1 MTTNMNRKT
10 ILQQQRSLDTCL
22 EESTSRKSLRW
33 RRGSF
38 NNGKQSKNK
47 ENSAG
52 TLTRGREQ
60 LSQSYS
66 NSLVDYSDPQRT
78 TVVLEKQDNEAFG
91 FEVQTYGI
99 QLNNSNELEMCTF
112 VCSVKEGSSAETAGL
127 TAGDII
133 LTVNGV
139 IIKGFTHHKIIELI
153 RESVNMLKMETV
165 SGSVVKRIELEK
177 KMRMLKQTLH
187 DKWLELQALTLQE
200 KRLTRGN
207 LNDNSEHPSIDS
219 LMSLSSPTS
228 RSGRRFSSDSSWP
241 SVLTDEIGE
250 DVFDEPSPCSPHKP
264 NCDLFSGMFQSEGAP
279 LRQGLC
285 RTRSI
290 SSGSSS
296 NSCQSPTWDNSRMS
310 TSSASSVFGTLPRRG
325 RKGSM
330 RKNLLKLLPGL
341 KYSLEEEETT

>member
-1 MTTNMNRKT
+1 MNSNMNRKT
-10 ILQQQRSLDTCL
+10 ILHQQRSLDTCL
-22 EESTSRKSLRW
+22 AENTSKKGLRW
-33 RRGSF
+33 RRGSL
-38 NNGKQSKNK
+38 NGKQSKNR
-47 ENSAG
+47 EL
-52 TLTRGREQ
+52 TLRRGREQ
-60 LSQSYS
+60 VSRSS
-66 NSLVDYSDPQRT
+66 SSSLVDYTDPQRT

-112 VCSVKEGSSAETAGL
+112 VCNVQEGSSAETAGL

-139 IIKGFTHHKIIELI
+139 IIKGFTHHQIIELI

-165 SGSVVKRIELEK
+165 NGSVVKRIELEK
-177 KMRMLKQTLH
+177 KMRHLKQTLH
-187 DKWLELQALTLQE
+187 EKWLELQALTQQE

-207 LNDNSEHPSIDS
+207 LNISSEHPSMDS

-228 RSGRRFSSDSSWP
+228 RSGRRFSSDSSWL
-241 SVLTDEIGE
+241 SVLTDEVGE
-250 DVFDEPSPCSPHKP
+250 DVFEDLSPCSPHKP
-264 NCDLFSGMFQSEGAP
+264 NCDLFNVMFQTEGAP
-279 LRQGLC
+279 PRPGLC

-296 NSCQSPTWDNSRMS
+296 NSCQSPTWDNSRVS
-310 TSSASSVFGTLPRRG
+310 SSCSSSAFATLPRRG
-325 RKGSM
+325 RKASM

-341 KYSLEEEETT
+341 NYSLEEEETT